1 MELTALC
8 PPQRG
13 RLTKTLLIMN
23 FTAILVT
30 AACLTAGARGF
41 SQQVTL
47 NEKNAPLQKIFREIH
62 RQTGYEFFYNDDLL
76 QQAGRVTVQMKD
88 ASLEDVLNF
97 CFKDRPLHFTIQN
110 KTILVNT
117 GTADEPMSFP
127 ISILPPIDV
136 TGKIVNEKGEGV
148 VATITV
154 KGSGVAL
161 SSENNGTFVLKG
173 VDKNA
178 VLVITG
184 VSIETLEFKLN
195 GRTNPVINVKTKT
208 VSNDPVVITAYG
220 IEKRTKELGYSVAKV
235 SGEEINRANT
245 GNLLT
250 GLIGKVSGVN
260 ITTQSSDM
268 TPQMRILI
276 RGIRSFGQNSNN
288 QPLFIFNGSPLSFGA
303 DQAAAQLA
311 MDFLNNIN
319 PSDIEDVTILKGAN
333 GTAIYGPEGVNGV
346 IIITTKKGAKGK
358 PVINFRTNN
367 SFQIVDFRREN
378 RQRLFGTGTGLDQ
391 YGNRSAYSWGP
402 RYDGSMVPIGYP
414 DGNGVTQMVP
424 YQDTKEAHKFFNV
437 ARANRN
443 NLSFSQSDAV
453 SSFYLGLGYLTQTG
467 LLPFDKQNQST
478 IIFNASRNFGKLNIQ
493 LNVNYAR
500 TNDDRGPDLQGDI
513 KNLPTFIP
521 ITHYKDYVNDHWSQP
536 SNYWNGISPYERLG
550 DNRTKGNTSGL
561 TGNIAINIKPLS
573 WLTIREQPGINYTG
587 NYTKTTG
594 APIDYAP
601 YAAVDPNKYY
611 DQFAT
616 VGEKM
621 ISNTSLNNDLLISTI
636 HPLGNFLLRTNFGN
650 TIRQNFT
657 KDLSAGA
664 SLVIP
669 VYNLAYNLYTPNL
682 DENDILSRTYSFFG
696 NTLLGYKDR
705 VFLELTGR
713 NEWDSK
719 QAVAARGKTF
729 YYGANTSVVLPDV
742 IPALKEL
749 KWLTTARLR
758 ASFARS
764 ANMNIS
770 PYQSERRLGL
780 TGGYPVV
787 NYNTGEY
794 LLNYSLYP
802 GNPNPLLEPEKVIS
816 QEYGG
821 NFSFLNNRVIFD
833 VAYYYQR
840 NNSVILNV
848 ANAWLSGYPS
858 IDNAGDFQNHGWEFD
873 LNLTPLVTFSN
884 KMSLSLQG
892 KLAINDNK
900 VLALTPVYKGL
911 FPVMDPS
918 GQQYY
923 ARTGHSAFEFNVRDW
938 KRDPQGRVI
947 VDRTTG
953 MPTAQGYDEVNIQ
966 GRLLP
971 KYLASFSLNLT
982 WKHLSMNVQAD
993 YSAGYN
999 HLFDPW
1005 GDFYTGTH
1013 PLTTLNNREKY
1024 VFPNSVYDDGSGK
1037 FVENKDVVV
1046 SNTGQQLY
1054 QSFGQANIHGL
1065 TNAAFWKIREFSLQY
1080 DFAFKAGWVKGISC
1094 SIYGRDLFSF
1104 YPKSNINGD
1113 PGFIKGPGQRSF
1125 DAPANNLS
1133 GGSSE
1138 VSALPG
1144 TVLIGFTTTV
1154 IF

>member
-1 MELTALC
+1 
-8 PPQRG
+8 
-13 RLTKTLLIMN
+13 MN
-23 FTAILVT
+23 LTAILVT
-30 AACLTAGARGF
+30 AACLTAGARGY

-76 QQAGRVTVQMKD
+76 QQAGKVTVQIKN
-88 ASLEDVLNF
+88 APLEEVLNL
-97 CFKDRPLHFTIQN
+97 CFKDQPFHFTIQN

-117 GTADEPMSFP
+117 ATFDQPMNFP
-127 ISILPPIDV
+127 LSILPPIDV
-136 TGKIVNEKGEGV
+136 TGRIVNEKGEGV

-154 KGSGVAL
+154 KSSGLAI
-161 SSENNGTFVLKG
+161 SSDGNGVFTLKG
-173 VDKNA
+173 VDKDA
-178 VLVITG
+178 VLLITG
-184 VSIETLEFKLN
+184 VSIETQEWKVK
-195 GRTNPVINVKTKT
+195 GRTNAVINVKTKSI
-208 VSNDPVVITAYG
+208 SNDPVVITAYG

-319 PSDIEDVTILKGAN
+319 PADIEDVTILKGAN

-358 PVINFRTNN
+358 PVVNFRTNN

-391 YGNRSAYSWGP
+391 YGNRSVYSWGP

-424 YQDTKEAHKFFNV
+424 YKDTKEAHKFFDM

-443 NLSFSQSDAV
+443 NLSFSQSDNT
-453 SSFYLGLGYLTQTG
+453 SSFYLGLGYLSQTG
-467 LLPFDKQNQST
+467 LLPGDKQNQASVL
-478 IIFNASRNFGKLNIQ
+478 FNASKIFGKINIQ

-521 ITHYKDYVNDHWSQP
+521 ITKYKDYVNDHWSQP
-536 SNYWNGISPYERLG
+536 SNYWNGISPYEKLG
-550 DNRTKGNTSGL
+550 DNRTKANTSAL
-561 TGNIAINIKPLS
+561 IANIAFNIKPFS
-573 WLTIREQPGINYTG
+573 WLTIREQPGINYAGYYSKNTI
-587 NYTKTTG
+587 

-601 YAAVDPNKYY
+601 YAASDPNKIY
-611 DQFAT
+611 DQFASVAET
-616 VGEKM
+616 M
-621 ISNTSLNNDLLISTI
+621 TSNTSLNNDLLVSTI
-636 HPLGNFLLRTNFGN
+636 HPIGNFLLRTNFGN
-650 TIRQNFT
+650 TIRQNFI
-657 KDLSAGA
+657 KELKAG
-664 SLVIP
+664 SSVVVP
-669 VYNLAYNLYTPNL
+669 VYNLAFALYPPNF
-682 DENDILSRTYSFFG
+682 DESDILSRTYSFFG

-719 QAVAARGKTF
+719 QAVSARGKTF
-729 YYGANTSVVLPDV
+729 YYGANMSMVLPDV
-742 IPALKEL
+742 FHSLKDL

-758 ASFARS
+758 ASIARS

-780 TGGYPVV
+780 NDPYPIINYSTGQ
-787 NYNTGEY
+787 Y
-794 LLNYSLYP
+794 LLSYSFYP
-802 GNPNPLLEPEKVIS
+802 DNPNPLLQPEKVIS

-873 LNLTPLVTFSN
+873 LNLAPLVKFPHN
-884 KMSLSLQG
+884 MSISLQG

-911 FPVMDPS
+911 FPVLDPS
-918 GQQYY
+918 GQRYY

-947 VDRTTG
+947 VDRVTG
-953 MPTAQGYDEVNIQ
+953 MPIPQGYNEVNLQ
-966 GRLLP
+966 GKLLP
-971 KYLASFSLNLT
+971 KYLASFSLNFT

-993 YSAGYN
+993 YSGGYN

-1005 GDFYTGTH
+1005 GAFYTGTH

-1037 FVENKDVVV
+1037 LVENKDVVV
-1046 SNTGQQLY
+1046 SNAGQQLY
-1054 QSFGQANIHGL
+1054 QLFGQANIHGL
-1065 TNAAFWKIREFSLQY
+1065 TNAAFWKIREFSIQY
-1080 DFAFKAGWVKGISC
+1080 DWQLKSGWIKGVSV
-1094 SIYGRDLFSF
+1094 SVYGRDLFSF

-1113 PGFIKGPGQRSF
+1113 PGFIKGPGTRTF

-1144 TVLIGFTTTV
+1144 TVLMGFTTSLT
-1154 IF
+1154 F